1 MTQEYAAE
9 HLYCDTK
16 TLSNYE
22 NEKSPVPDTTVA
34 RMAELYG
41 IYSLPF
47 YHLKYYSPL
56 GKYLPDYME
65 PAGFGDMAFQ
75 GIIARDE
82 LIDTID
88 KFTGILK
95 ACKTNIPQEKAEAFN
110 ACMDGFRAVS
120 GKIISIEA
128 YGRRVKFVE

>member
-1 MTQEYAAE
+1 M
-9 HLYCDTK
+9 LFIDVK

-22 NEKSPVPDTTVA
+22 NEKSPTPDEIVA
-34 RMAELYG
+34 KMAELYG

-65 PAGFGDMAFQ
+65 PESLSDMAFS

-88 KFTGILK
+88 KFTDIVK
-95 ACKTNIPQEKAEAFN
+95 NCKTNIPPEKADDFTE
-110 ACMDGFRAVS
+110 CMDGFRAVG
-120 GKIISIEA
+120 GKVISIEA
-128 YGRRVKFVE
+128 YGRKLRINPVQNQTSS